1 MERKE
6 LDIENIKK
14 YIILSLVFIIVTML
28 IRFAGYILFQNYA
41 LYIESIHMLLDVII
55 TILVIFVI
63 YFVRSPINKK
73 YPYGLYK
80 IEDLS
85 AILISIMIFVMTL
98 YFAKSMFIAVPK
110 LSIYASLFE
119 FVSFIPLFLSGYVK
133 YIAGK
138 KINSPSLHSD
148 SLHVVT
154 DVIEGSVVGT
164 GLYLAVILQNDLY
177 YYIALIVAII
187 ALFIIAINIFK
198 DSVYSVLDIPKN
210 KKLNYQIIN
219 LLKDFKEIYSTKS
232 IKVRWA
238 GPVTFLDLVL
248 EFNPELTIEDAH
260 IITDR
265 IESKL
270 YDHFPSLE
278 SVSIHIEPNI
288 RNNFKISV
296 PLLNNEE
303 PYIISDSFTKAPYF
317 ANINVENHKI
327 KNIEILKNIFFESNK
342 NLAGAEFMEYF
353 AENNYTDVIVITIGE
368 ITFSILLRHNIKV
381 WQAISQNLSENLD
394 LFVEFKLKKLF
405 APTVEASWRK
415 NML

>member
-1 MERKE
+1 MDRKE
-6 LDIENIKK
+6 LDTHNIKN
-14 YIILSLVFIIVTML
+14 YIILSLIFIVAAML
-28 IRFAGYILFQNYA
+28 IRLTGYILFQNYA
-41 LYIESIHMLLDVII
+41 LYVESLHVLLDVVI

-63 YFVRSPINKK
+63 YFARSPINKK

-85 AILISIMIFVMTL
+85 TILISVVIFVMTL
-98 YFAKSMFIAVPK
+98 FLARSMFSAVPK

-119 FVSFIPLFLSGYVK
+119 FVSLIPLFFSGYAK
-133 YIAGK
+133 YIASK
-138 KINSPSLHSD
+138 KINSLTLHSD

-154 DVIEGSVVGT
+154 DVIEGGTVGS
-164 GLYLAVILQNDLY
+164 GLYLAAILQNDLY
-177 YYIALIVAII
+177 YYLALIVAIV

-198 DSVYSVLDIPKN
+198 DSVYGILDLPKN
-210 KKLNYQIIN
+210 KKLNEQIIK
-219 LLKDFKEIYSTKS
+219 LLKDFGEIYSVKS

-260 IITDR
+260 AITDR

-270 YDHFPSLE
+270 YEKFRSLE

-288 RNNFKISV
+288 RNRFKICV
-296 PLLNNEE
+296 PLVENSE
-303 PYIISDSFTKAPYF
+303 PYVISDNLTAAPYF
-317 ANINVENHKI
+317 ANVDIENNSVKS
-327 KNIEILKNIFFESNK
+327 IEILKNVFFNSEK
-342 NLAGAEFMEYF
+342 NLAGAEFMEYL
-353 AENNYTDVIVITIGE
+353 ADNKYTDVIVVNIGE

-381 WQAISQNLSENLD
+381 WQATSQNLSENLN
-394 LFVEFKLKKLF
+394 LFTEFKLVKLF
-405 APTVEASWRK
+405 APTFEASWRK